1 MTISEEGWQEYV
13 DKLSKINSKAGE
25 LMQAWIDKNGLDD
38 IDAAIRYAYGLAT
51 KYGEAAAALACEMY
65 DAAALASQV
74 ALPAALPAATATY
87 SEVAKAVE
95 GTLLNLNNTVPAT
108 VSRLTKQAAADT
120 TLQNAQRDG
129 AQSAWVPHGDTC
141 AFCIM
146 LASNG
151 WQYMSK
157 RALKNGHARHIH
169 ANCNCEY
176 AVRFNES
183 TTVAGYDEDYYKAL
197 YKDVPLDNW
206 NTPDGK
212 PPAGSNDANRPL
224 YERRVNALRR
234 KAYAENK
241 EQINAQERAAYE
253 KQKELNSSAAEE
265 IYVD

>member
-65 DAAALASQV
+65 DAAALASQA

-129 AQSAWVPHGDTC
+129 AQFAWIPHGDTC
-141 AFCIM
+141 AFCIA
-146 LASNG
+146 LASRG

-157 RALKNGHARHIH
+157 RTLRNGHAEHIH
-169 ANCNCEY
+169 ANCDCEF
-176 AVRFNES
+176 AVRFDS
-183 TTVAGYDEDYYKAL
+183 DSSVRGYDPERYAKMYYGAEG
-197 YKDVPLDNW
+197 
-206 NTPDGK
+206 NTPT
-212 PPAGSNDANRPL
+212 
-224 YERRVNALRR
+224 ERINSMRR
-234 KAYAENK
+234 EFYAENK
-241 EQINAQERAAYE
+241 EQINAQKRAAYE
-253 KQKELNSSAAEE
+253 KRKELNSSAAEE

>member
-38 IDAAIRYAYGLAT
+38 IDAAIRYAYGLST

-65 DAAALASQV
+65 DAAAAASLAQF
-74 ALPAALPAATATY
+74 APAMPAPTATFG
-87 SEVAKAVE
+87 EVSKAVE
-95 GTLLNLNNTVPAT
+95 GTLKNLTNSVPAT

-129 AQSAWVPHGDTC
+129 AQFAWIPHGDTC

-151 WQYMSK
+151 WQRISK
-157 RALKNGHARHIH
+157 QALKNGHAKHIH

-183 TTVAGYDEDYYKAL
+183 TTVAGYDEDRYKAMF
-197 YKDVPLDNW
+197 KDVPLDNW
-206 NTPDGK
+206 NTPDGL
-212 PPAGSNDANRPL
+212 PPAGSNDAKLPL

-234 KAYAENK
+234 EAYAENK
-241 EQINAQERAAYE
+241 DRINAQKRDAYE
-253 KQKELNSSAAEE
+253 KRKELNSSAAEE